1 MVHNFNIANGYFLF
15 DSESG
20 SLLNV
25 DRLAYDVF
33 LSDKKSGR
41 DFLRDKNAVENAA
54 PEYSAGKAK
63 DSATGNEV
71 KNDAEKNAGK
81 GVLPKHNEAGDA
93 KAASPKYNTEADGA
107 KHSAAATEAKDG
119 AAGNGATHSAN
130 ADVDVGD
137 AALSKYSAE
146 EIAEARAELNEL
158 QKRGALGGR
167 EIKLPQPLNRGGI
180 KALCLH
186 ICHDCNLSCGYC
198 FASQGTFGGGRVH
211 MSEQVGKRAV
221 DFLIKNS
228 GDKKNLEID
237 FFGGEPLMNFST
249 VKEIVRYARVAA
261 KKADKHFKFTITTNA
276 LLLSDDVIKYL
287 DKQMDNVVISIDGR
301 KAVHDKNRKTLGGG
315 DSFDTVLQNSLNF
328 LRVREKSK
336 KDYYIRGTFTADN
349 LDFSRDVL
357 FLRGLGFK
365 QLSLEPAV
373 LPSSHPQAIRAE
385 HLSAIFAE
393 YETLARTYLEYR
405 KNDGTW
411 FNFFHFMIDLNGGPC
426 IYKRLRGCGAGA
438 EYLAV
443 APEGEIYPCH
453 QFADNKKYLLGNV
466 NDRGLAKGTGAA
478 SKGGGSGAASGV
490 KGGGAVLNQKGA
502 ASGAASIK
510 NASAAASSVKCAA
523 GAATSTKKSAANA
536 SASGGL
542 NEKIVKLF
550 SDRSVYTKKECKDC
564 FAKYHCSGGCAANSV
579 NNAGGINNCDEI
591 ACALMKKRLECA
603 LYVYSEEFGGV

>member
-41 DFLRDKNAVENAA
+41 DFSRDKNAASK
-54 PEYSAGKAK
+54 YSAALEVKKNNANAHEAVSSQHSASVAEAK
-63 DSATGNEV
+63 DNA
-71 KNDAEKNAGK
+71 KKNAGK
-81 GVLPKHNEAGDA
+81 CALSKHKGNEAKDN
-93 KAASPKYNTEADGA
+93 AALA
-107 KHSAAATEAKDG
+107 EAKDG
-119 AAGNGATHSAN
+119 AAV
-130 ADVDVGD
+130 ADDV
-137 AALSKYSAE
+137 ALSKYSAE
-146 EIAEARAELNEL
+146 EIAEAREELNEL

-167 EIKLPQPLNRGGI
+167 EIRLPQPLNRGGI

-198 FASQGTFGGGRVH
+198 FASQGTFGGRRVH
-211 MSEQVGKRAV
+211 MSDKVGKKAV
-221 DFLIKNS
+221 DFLIENS
-228 GDKKNLEID
+228 GGKKNLEID
-237 FFGGEPLMNFST
+237 FFGGEPLMNFSV
-249 VKEIVRYARVAA
+249 VKEIVRYAHAAA

-301 KAVHDKNRKTLGGG
+301 KAVHDKNRKTLSGG
-315 DSFDTVLQNSLNF
+315 DSFDTILKNSLNF
-328 LRVREKSK
+328 LKAREKSK

-349 LDFSRDVL
+349 LDFCRDVL
-357 FLRGLGFK
+357 FLRERGFK

-373 LPSSHPQAIRAE
+373 LPPNHPQAIKAE

-405 KNDGTW
+405 KNEGTW

-426 IYKRLRGCGAGA
+426 IYKRLRGCGAGV

-453 QFADNKKYLLGNV
+453 QFADNKDYLLGNV
-466 NDRGLAKGTGAA
+466 NDRSVA
-478 SKGGGSGAASGV
+478 
-490 KGGGAVLNQKGA
+490 LNQK
-502 ASGAASIK
+502 
-510 NASAAASSVKCAA
+510 SAAA
-523 GAATSTKKSAANA
+523 GAASVKSASTAA
-536 SASGGL
+536 LSVKGAAPSSGGALDGVL
-542 NEKIVKLF
+542 NEKIVGLF

-579 NNAGGINNCDEI
+579 NNAGGINGCDEI

-603 LYVYSEEFGGV
+603 LYVYSEEFR